1 MTNVLTEN
9 AEYILKKRY
18 LLEDE
23 TPDEMFWR
31 VANHVASCEEDATGW
46 AGMFFDMMINL
57 DFLPNSPTMMNA
69 GTNQGSL
76 SACFVIPVPDTMEGI
91 MDASYAA
98 AIVQKYGG
106 GTGFSL
112 SNLRRA
118 GASINTTQGA
128 ACGPISVLRHLD
140 DTSRLVTQGGK
151 REGANMGILRY
162 DHPDIMEFIACKAD
176 VEEHGLFKNFNI
188 SVGIEQAFFD
198 CFNNPAVLSDYELV
212 DPHTGPT
219 GEWINAKRVWEA
231 ICEQAWKTG
240 DPGLVFLDRINDS
253 RANPVPSLGPIIATN
268 PCGEQPLY
276 DWDSC
281 NLGSINLVNFYD
293 KTFSTLLNPPGIY
306 WERLK
311 DTIHLA
317 VRFLDNV
324 IETNFYPLPQI
335 EARNKEI
342 RRIGLGVMGW
352 ADLLYLLKIKYD
364 SEEALELAETLSTY
378 IQYHADLASATLG
391 KERGN
396 YNKFTES
403 VDNLQNGIDFMRNST
418 RTTIAP
424 TGTISMI
431 AGVSSGIEPNFAL
444 EFDRQH
450 GENIGE
456 LKEFNPIYGQWLIDT
471 KSSHSDAHPDY
482 FVTAH
487 DISPEWHV
495 KMQAAWQKH
504 TDNAVSKTI
513 NMPNSATVEDIGK
526 AYQQA
531 WDSGCM
537 GVTVYRDGS
546 RTGQVLSVNPDHKTE
561 LAAFEVDHLEDAK
574 VYLGNESVYPRLD
587 EAMKTVYVKK
597 FGETLAE
604 EQGRELDAKLAA
616 FIPSLVHEESRATR
630 KKLPDTGPATR
641 HKFDIA
647 GTKGYIH
654 IGTYEDGCPGE
665 VFITLTKEGS
675 TIQGLMGTVA
685 KLTSM
690 LLQRGVTTE
699 ELLEDFAGTR
709 FEPHGLTNHPDKN
722 MKTVSSIVDYLFRY
736 LYKVDPTNRK
746 GIENLPDTMN
756 FNRIE
761 SMTAD
766 ASSIP
771 VQGQLCPDC
780 GRGLVHEEGCEKC
793 YYCGY
798 SSC

>member
-1 MTNVLTEN
+1 MSAVLTDN
-9 AEYILKKRY
+9 AKYILSKRY

-31 VANHVASCEEDATGW
+31 VANHVAEVDPIDSVGTPHSVW
-46 AGMFFDMMINL
+46 AAKFHDMMVSL
-57 DFLPNSPTMMNA
+57 DFLPNSPTLMNA
-69 GTNQGSL
+69 GTEQGSL
-76 SACFVIPVPDTMEGI
+76 SACFVIPIEDTMEGI
-91 MDASYAA
+91 MDASKAA
-98 AIVQKYGG
+98 AMIQKYGG

-112 SNLRRA
+112 SRLRSS
-118 GASINTTQGA
+118 GTPISTTQGT

-140 DTSRLVTQGGK
+140 DVSRLVTQGGK

-162 DHPDIMEFIACKAD
+162 DHPDIMEFITAKAS
-176 VEEHGLFKNFNI
+176 VERDGLYKNFNI
-188 SVGIEQAFFD
+188 SVGIDKHFFD
-198 CFNNPAVLSDYELV
+198 CFAAPNLGDYELV

-219 GEWINAKRVWEA
+219 SKWIDAREVWSA

-276 DWDSC
+276 AWDSC
-281 NLGSINLVNFYD
+281 NLGSINLVNH
-293 KTFSTLLNPPGIY
+293 TLELDRSGTLGVNY
-306 WERLK
+306 TKLV

-352 ADLLYLLKIKYD
+352 ADLLYLLEIRYD
-364 SEEALELAETLSTY
+364 SEEALKLADKLGDFINSE
-378 IQYHADLASATLG
+378 AKEASAALG

-396 YNKFTES
+396 FLKFTES
-403 VDNLQNGIDFMRNST
+403 RDNTHFAVDFMRNST

-456 LKEFNPIYGQWLIDT
+456 LKEKNPIYQAWRESTNYSGNIA
-471 KSSHSDAHPDY
+471 KIPDY
-482 FVTAH
+482 FVVAH
-487 DISPEWHV
+487 DISSEWHI

-513 NMPNSATVEDIGK
+513 NMPNSATVEEIGE
-526 AYQQA
+526 AYQLA
-531 WDSGCM
+531 WDSGCL
-537 GVTVYRDGS
+537 GVTIYRDGS
-546 RTGQVLSVNPDHKTE
+546 RTGQVLVGTTDKLSMPLLQQE
-561 LAAFEVDHLEDAK
+561 PLLE
-574 VYLGNESVYPRLD
+574 SFLD
-587 EAMKTVYVKK
+587 
-597 FGETLAE
+597 TLN
-604 EQGRELDAKLAA
+604 
-616 FIPSLVHEESRATR
+616 HEESRASR

-665 VFITLTKEGS
+665 VFVTLTKEGS
-675 TIQGLMGTVA
+675 TMQGLLFTVA

-699 ELLEDFAGTR
+699 DLLEDFGGTI
-709 FEPHGLTNHPDKN
+709 FEPRGRTSNEAIR
-722 MKTVSSIVDYLFRY
+722 MASSIVDYLFRY
-736 LYKVDPTNRK
+736 LAISDPTNN
-746 GIENLPDTMN
+746 IVA
-756 FNRIE
+756 I
-761 SMTAD
+761 
-766 ASSIP
+766 
-771 VQGQLCPDC
+771 VQVQPEQIDFSNDSGQLCPDC
-780 GRGLVHEEGCEKC
+780 GTGLVYEEGCEKC
-793 YYCGY
+793 YNCGY